1 MSATILNTKII
12 EIENKVPDIT
22 GLVTTV
28 SFKTKMVKLRIKFL
42 VLVAQLKNQI
52 TILKYQ
58 ASTKHI
64 SHICDILDSNI
75 KEKLLVIKTNISS
88 LVKHSDLKTR
98 LTKLATKLELKTEQG
113 KTEKLLRNDFK

>member
-28 SFKTKMVKLRIKFL
+28 SVNTKMVKLRIKFL

-64 SHICDILDSNI
+64 SHTSH
-75 KEKLLVIKTNISS
+75 IS
-88 LVKHSDLKTR
+88 HM
-98 LTKLATKLELKTEQG
+98 
-113 KTEKLLRNDFK
+113 